1 MMQTRSHARRVAQL
15 GGYRPAAPS
24 LAAHS
29 LAVPFVAFLIAV
41 FLAPVAKATEVQR
54 VVSDSGVTAW
64 LVEDHAN
71 PVISMS
77 FAVPGGAASDPE
89 GKAGLANL
97 ASGLLDEGA
106 GDLRSQD
113 FQARLA
119 EKAIKLSF
127 DASSDH
133 FYGSLRTLTEHRDA
147 AANLLSLALTKPRF
161 DKTAVERIRSQVLAN
176 IASRSARPSA
186 RANRALDRLMFP
198 DHPYGHRVSGTKNS
212 VQAITRPDLRNFAET
227 RLARERLMIGVA
239 GDITP
244 DELKAW
250 LDAAFGALPAEGG
263 ALPAVRE
270 TTAVA
275 KGDRVVIEQDVPQ
288 AWVAFGHGGVARD
301 DPDYYAATL
310 VDYILGGGSFASR
323 LFEEVREKRGLV
335 YSVYTYLNPMDRAS
349 VYGGGLGTSNAQVAK
364 AVEVVRNEW
373 RRLAENGPT
382 AEELADAKTHLKGA
396 FPLRLSS
403 TKQIAEI
410 LVAMQRENLGIDYID
425 ERKALIDAITLA
437 DAKRVAAEM
446 LAPDDLTF
454 VVVGNPTD
462 FEPTREPPDLD
473 AEG

>member
-1 MMQTRSHARRVAQL
+1 MMQTRSLPRRAARPVARL
-15 GGYRPAAPS
+15 LAAPCVALVLAV
-24 LAAHS
+24 LAAPT
-29 LAVPFVAFLIAV
+29 AQ
-41 FLAPVAKATEVQR
+41 ATEVQR

-77 FAVPGGAASDPE
+77 FAVRGGAASDPE

-97 ASGLLDEGA
+97 VSGLLDEGA

-133 FYGSLRTLTEHRDA
+133 FYGSLRTLSEHRDEA
-147 AANLLSLALTKPRF
+147 ADLLSLALTKPRF

-176 IASRSARPSA
+176 IASRSTRPSA

-198 DHPYGHRVSGTKNS
+198 DHPYGHHVSGTKTS
-212 VQAITRPDLRNFAET
+212 VKAITRPDLQRFAES
-227 RLARERLMIGVA
+227 RFARERLIVGVA

-244 DELKAW
+244 ADLKTW
-250 LDAAFGALPAEGG
+250 LDAAFGDLPAEGA
-263 ALPAVRE
+263 ALPAVSE
-270 TTAVA
+270 TTARA
-275 KGDRVVIEQDVPQ
+275 TGERVVIEQDTPQ
-288 AWVAFGHGGVARD
+288 AWVAFAHGGVARD

-335 YSVYTYLNPMDRAS
+335 YSVYTYLNSMDRAS
-349 VYGGGLGTSNAQVAK
+349 VYGGGLGTSNTQVAK
-364 AVEVVRNEW
+364 AVEVVRDEW
-373 RRLAENGPT
+373 RRLAGNGPT
-382 AEELADAKTHLKGA
+382 AAELADAKTHLKGS

-403 TKQIAEI
+403 TKQIADI

-425 ERKALIDAITLA
+425 ERKALIDAVTLA

-446 LAPDDLTF
+446 LAPDNLTF
-454 VVVGNPTD
+454 VVVGQPTD
-462 FEPTREPPDLD
+462 FEPTREPPDLE